1 MAETYYDIS
10 ACFKEVLS
18 DALACAAH
26 TNVSANRARSNAEQA
41 LERVIC
47 QRSRKTFI
55 LRTCDRPES
64 PGDMEPVT
72 EYGEAGGITMTG
84 KDDVMLS
91 IYVTARDA
99 RKLIRKHKLK
109 KI

>member
-1 MAETYYDIS
+1 
-10 ACFKEVLS
+10 
-18 DALACAAH
+18 
-26 TNVSANRARSNAEQA
+26 
-41 LERVIC
+41 
-47 QRSRKTFI
+47 
-55 LRTCDRPES
+55 
-64 PGDMEPVT
+64 MEPVT

-91 IYVTARDA
+91 IYVTALDA